1 MNNKK
6 AKALKKE
13 ARRFATN
20 FGFKTEE
27 IYKQLKKTGKGVSI
41 NKK

>member
-1 MNNKK
+1 MNSKK

-13 ARRFATN
+13 AKKFSQHT
-20 FGFKTEE
+20 GFNENE

-41 NKK
+41 NKN